1 MDLLTIVLAVGATL
15 SWALTWLLMKV
26 GVDRMSWV
34 GFGFL
39 RPWMGLLFIVL
50 FAWATDGFVFGSPIL
65 VLVGLGGGL
74 LNAVFGTAL
83 FYYAHSHGTLH
94 ETNIL
99 ANTSPFW
106 GVVSAILVL
115 GEPARLVTFGAG
127 ALVAVGTIFL
137 VRNRDGEGERRSLR
151 ASLAALGA
159 GVFWGFTVAV
169 PTKFCMDG
177 GMSPIAYQLLFTGSA
192 AAGWSVVAAPAIWRR
207 RIRFDRKTLWIAFA
221 SAFTGLFAGWVLWLV
236 ALQRI
241 DASALSPLN
250 GLTLLF
256 AVLLG
261 ALFLREPITRRVVIG
276 GSLVAAGVTLVSVFG
291 GRG

>member
-1 MDLLTIVLAVGATL
+1 MDPLAILLAVGATL
-15 SWALTWLLMKV
+15 NWAVTWLLMKV

-39 RPWMGLLFIVL
+39 RPWMGLPFILL
-50 FAWATDGFVFGSPIL
+50 FAWATGGFVFGSPIL
-65 VLVGLGGGL
+65 VLVGLGSGV
-74 LNAVFGTAL
+74 LNAVFGTSL

-106 GVVSAILVL
+106 GVVSAIVVL

-127 ALVAVGTIFL
+127 ALVIAGTIFL
-137 VRNRDGEGERRSLR
+137 VRNQRGERERRNLR

-159 GVFWGFTVAV
+159 GVLWGFSIAV

-177 GMSPIAYQLLFTGSA
+177 GMSPIAYQLLFTCSA
-192 AAGWSVVAAPAIWRR
+192 AGGWSVVVAPSIWRR
-207 RIRFDRKTLWIAFA
+207 RLRFDRRSLWIAFA

-241 DASALSPLN
+241 DASQLSPLN

-256 AVLLG
+256 AVVLG
-261 ALFLREPITRRVVIG
+261 VVVLRERITRRIVIG
-276 GSLVAAGVTLVSVFG
+276 GALIAAGVTLVSIFA
-291 GRG
+291 R

>member
-1 MDLLTIVLAVGATL
+1 VDPLAILLAVGATL
-15 SWALTWLLMKV
+15 NWAVTWLLMKV

-39 RPWMGLLFIVL
+39 RPWMGLPFILL
-50 FAWATDGFVFGSPIL
+50 FAWATGGFVFGSPLL
-65 VLVGLGGGL
+65 VLVGLGSGL
-74 LNAVFGTAL
+74 LNAVFGTSL

-106 GVVSAILVL
+106 GVVSAIVVL

-127 ALVAVGTIFL
+127 VLVIAGTTFL
-137 VRNRDGEGERRSLR
+137 VRSRKEAGDRRHLP
-151 ASLAALGA
+151 ALLAALGA
-159 GVFWGFTVAV
+159 GVLWGFSTAV
-169 PTKFCMDG
+169 PTKFCMDS
-177 GMSPIAYQLLFTGSA
+177 GMSPIAYQLLFTCSA
-192 AAGWSVVAAPAIWRR
+192 AVGWSVVAAPSIWRR
-207 RIRFDRKTLWIAFA
+207 RLRFDRRSLWIAFA

-241 DASALSPLN
+241 DASQLSPLN

-256 AVLLG
+256 AVILG
-261 ALFLREPITRRVVIG
+261 GVVLRERITRRIVIG
-276 GSLVAAGVTLVSVFG
+276 GALIAAGVTLVSLFA
-291 GRG
+291 R

>member
-1 MDLLTIVLAVGATL
+1 VDPLAILLAVGATL
-15 SWALTWLLMKV
+15 NWAVTWLLMKV

-39 RPWMGLLFIVL
+39 RPWMGLPFILL
-50 FAWATDGFVFGSPIL
+50 FAWATDGFVFGSPLL
-65 VLVGLGGGL
+65 VLVGLGSGV
-74 LNAVFGTAL
+74 LNAVFGTSL

-106 GVVSAILVL
+106 GVVSAILFL

-127 ALVAVGTIFL
+127 VLVIAGTIFL
-137 VRNRDGEGERRSLR
+137 VRNRSGERERRNLR

-159 GVFWGFTVAV
+159 GVLWGFSIAV

-177 GMSPIAYQLLFTGSA
+177 GMSPIAYQLLFTCSA
-192 AAGWSVVAAPAIWRR
+192 AGGWSVVAAPSLWRR
-207 RIRFDRKTLWIAFA
+207 RLRFDRRSLWIAFV

-250 GLTLLF
+250 SLTLLF
-256 AVLLG
+256 AVILG
-261 ALFLREPITRRVVIG
+261 VVVLRERITRRIVIG
-276 GSLVAAGVTLVSVFG
+276 GALIAAGVTLVSLFA
-291 GRG
+291 R

>member
-1 MDLLTIVLAVGATL
+1 MDPLAILLAVGATL
-15 SWALTWLLMKV
+15 NWAATWLLMKV

-39 RPWMGLLFIVL
+39 RPWMGLPFILL
-50 FAWATDGFVFGSPIL
+50 FAWATDGFIFGSPLL
-65 VLVGLGGGL
+65 VLVGLGSGL
-74 LNAVFGTAL
+74 LNAVFGTSL

-106 GVVSAILVL
+106 GVVSAIVVL

-127 ALVAVGTIFL
+127 ALVIAGTIFL
-137 VRNRDGEGERRSLR
+137 VRNRSGERERRNLR

-159 GVFWGFTVAV
+159 GVLWGFSIAV

-177 GMSPIAYQLLFTGSA
+177 GMSPIAYQLLFTCSA
-192 AAGWSVVAAPAIWRR
+192 AGGWSVVVAPSLWRR
-207 RIRFDRKTLWIAFA
+207 RLRFDRRSLWIAFA

-241 DASALSPLN
+241 DASVLSPLN
-250 GLTLLF
+250 SLTLLF
-256 AVLLG
+256 AAVLG
-261 ALFLREPITRRVVIG
+261 VVVLRERITRRIVIG
-276 GSLVAAGVTLVSVFG
+276 GALIAAGVTLVSVFA
-291 GRG
+291 R

>member
-1 MDLLTIVLAVGATL
+1 VDPLAILLAVGATL
-15 SWALTWLLMKV
+15 NWAVTWLLMKV

-39 RPWMGLLFIVL
+39 RPWMGLPFILL
-50 FAWATDGFVFGSPIL
+50 FAWATDGFVFGSPLL
-65 VLVGLGGGL
+65 VLVGLGSGV
-74 LNAVFGTAL
+74 LNAVFGTSL

-106 GVVSAILVL
+106 GVVSAILFL

-127 ALVAVGTIFL
+127 VLVIAGTIFL
-137 VRNRDGEGERRSLR
+137 VRNRSGERERRNLR

-159 GVFWGFTVAV
+159 GVLWGFSIAV

-177 GMSPIAYQLLFTGSA
+177 GMSPIAYQLLFTCSA
-192 AAGWSVVAAPAIWRR
+192 GGGWSVVAAPSLWRR
-207 RIRFDRKTLWIAFA
+207 RLRFDRRSLWIAFV

-250 GLTLLF
+250 SLTLLF
-256 AVLLG
+256 AVILG
-261 ALFLREPITRRVVIG
+261 VVVLRERITRRIVIG
-276 GSLVAAGVTLVSVFG
+276 GALIAAGVTLVSLFA
-291 GRG
+291 R

>member
-1 MDLLTIVLAVGATL
+1 VDPLAILLAVGATL
-15 SWALTWLLMKV
+15 NWAATWLLMKV

-39 RPWMGLLFIVL
+39 RPWMGLPFILL
-50 FAWATDGFVFGSPIL
+50 FAWATDGFIFGSPLL
-65 VLVGLGGGL
+65 VLVGLGSGL
-74 LNAVFGTAL
+74 LNAVFGTSL

-106 GVVSAILVL
+106 GVVSAIVVL

-127 ALVAVGTIFL
+127 ALVIAGTIFL
-137 VRNRDGEGERRSLR
+137 VRNRSGERERRNLR

-159 GVFWGFTVAV
+159 GVLWGFSIAV

-177 GMSPIAYQLLFTGSA
+177 GMSPIAYQLLFTCSA
-192 AAGWSVVAAPAIWRR
+192 AGGWSVVVAPSLWRR
-207 RIRFDRKTLWIAFA
+207 RLRFDRRSLWIAFA

-241 DASALSPLN
+241 DASVLSPLN
-250 GLTLLF
+250 SLTLLF
-256 AVLLG
+256 AAVLG
-261 ALFLREPITRRVVIG
+261 VVVLRERITRRIVIG
-276 GSLVAAGVTLVSVFG
+276 GALIAAGVTLVSVFA
-291 GRG
+291 R

>member
-1 MDLLTIVLAVGATL
+1 VDPLAILLAVGATL
-15 SWALTWLLMKV
+15 NWAVTWLLMKV

-39 RPWMGLLFIVL
+39 RPWMGLPFILL
-50 FAWATDGFVFGSPIL
+50 FAWATGGFTFGSPLL
-65 VLVGLGGGL
+65 VLVGLGSGL
-74 LNAVFGTAL
+74 LNAVFGTSL

-106 GVVSAILVL
+106 GVVSAILFL

-127 ALVAVGTIFL
+127 VLVIAGTIFL
-137 VRNRDGEGERRSLR
+137 VRNRSGERERRNLR

-159 GVFWGFTVAV
+159 GVLWGFSIAV

-177 GMSPIAYQLLFTGSA
+177 GMSPIAYQLLFTCSA
-192 AAGWSVVAAPAIWRR
+192 AGGWSVVAAPSLWRR
-207 RIRFDRKTLWIAFA
+207 RLRFDRRSLWIAFV

-250 GLTLLF
+250 SLTLLF
-256 AVLLG
+256 AVILG
-261 ALFLREPITRRVVIG
+261 VVVLRERITRRIVIG
-276 GSLVAAGVTLVSVFG
+276 GALIAAGVTLVSLFA
-291 GRG
+291 R